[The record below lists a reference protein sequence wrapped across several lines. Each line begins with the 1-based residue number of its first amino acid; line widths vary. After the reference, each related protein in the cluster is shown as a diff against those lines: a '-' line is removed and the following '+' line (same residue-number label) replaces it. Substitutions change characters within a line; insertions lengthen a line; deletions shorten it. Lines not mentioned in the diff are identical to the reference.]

1 MIVLFRFVQLVP
13 FFGILFVI
21 YWLGV
26 KVSLFPE
33 GLNHVM
39 FHLRLPSGALWR
51 PTWGDFMVLVGVLFL
66 YVELF
71 KATRTSEVT
80 IVDHLLSTF
89 VLIFY
94 LTAWLIYDWAGNSV
108 FLILTGMTFLD
119 VIAGFT
125 ITISS
130 ARRDLSIGGKG

>member
-1 MIVLFRFVQLVP
+1 MLKIIQIVP
-13 FFGILFVI
+13 FFGIVLLI
-21 YWLGV
+21 YWLAV
-26 KVSLFPE
+26 KTSLFPD
-33 GLNHVM
+33 GLNHVL
-39 FHLRLPSGALWR
+39 FHLRLPSKALWK
-51 PTWGDFMVLVGVLFL
+51 PTWGDFMVLLGVACL

-71 KATRTSEVT
+71 KATRTSETT

-94 LTAWLIYDWAGNSV
+94 LTAWLIYPWAGNSV

-125 ITISS
+125 ITISA
-130 ARRDLSIGGKG
+130 ARRDLAIGGR

>member
-1 MIVLFRFVQLVP
+1 MVL
-13 FFGILFVI
+13 
-21 YWLGV
+21 LGV
-26 KVSLFPE
+26 
-33 GLNHVM
+33 
-39 FHLRLPSGALWR
+39 AC
-51 PTWGDFMVLVGVLFL
+51 L

-71 KATRTSEVT
+71 KATRTSETT

-94 LTAWLIYDWAGNSV
+94 LTAWLIYPWAGNSV

-125 ITISS
+125 ITISA
-130 ARRDLSIGGKG
+130 ARRDLALGGR

>member
-1 MIVLFRFVQLVP
+1 MFKVIQIVP
-13 FFGILFVI
+13 FFGIMLLI
-21 YWLGV
+21 YWLAV
-26 KVSLFPE
+26 KVSLFPN
-33 GLNHVM
+33 GLNHVL
-39 FHLRLPSGALWR
+39 FHMNLPSGSLWK
-51 PTWGDFMVLVGVLFL
+51 PTWGDFMVLLGVVFL

-71 KATRTSEVT
+71 KSTRTSETT

-108 FLILTGMTFLD
+108 FLILTGMAFLD

-125 ITISS
+125 ITISA
-130 ARRDLSIGGKG
+130 ARRDLAIGSGR

>member
-1 MIVLFRFVQLVP
+1 MLKIIQIVP
-13 FFGILFVI
+13 FFGIVLLV
-21 YWLGV
+21 YWLAV
-26 KVSLFPE
+26 KTSLFPE
-33 GLNHVM
+33 GLNHVL
-39 FHLRLPSGALWR
+39 FHLRLPSNALWK
-51 PTWGDFMVLVGVLFL
+51 PTWGDFMVLLGVACL

-71 KATRTSEVT
+71 KATRTSETT

-94 LTAWLIYDWAGNSV
+94 LTAWLIYPWAGNSV

-125 ITISS
+125 ITISA
-130 ARRDLSIGGKG
+130 ARRDLAIGGR

>member
-1 MIVLFRFVQLVP
+1 MSGIKTLQLIP
-13 FFGILFVI
+13 LFGIMLLI
-21 YWLGV
+21 YWLCV
-26 KVSLFPE
+26 EVNLFPR

-39 FHLRLPSGALWR
+39 FHLRLPSDSIWR
-51 PTWGDFMVLVGVLFL
+51 PTWGDFMVLLGVLFL

-71 KATRTSEVT
+71 KSTRTSETT

-94 LTAWLIYDWAGNSV
+94 LIAWIIYDWAGNSV
-108 FLILTGMTFLD
+108 FLILTSMSFLD

-125 ITISS
+125 ITISA
-130 ARRDLSIGGKG
+130 ARRDLSFGGKA